1 MLIGVSCFLS
11 TAGWHHVCVLRGNK
25 VFGRLGMAMARAI
38 FNSTYTTS
46 SSISNSG
53 ITESNVSLHSGVNAT
68 HGVTQ
73 SRSCSSIN
81 DVTR

>member
-46 SSISNSG
+46 SSISNGG
-53 ITESNVSLHSGVNAT
+53 ITESSLHSGVNAT
-68 HGVTQ
+68 HGVIQ